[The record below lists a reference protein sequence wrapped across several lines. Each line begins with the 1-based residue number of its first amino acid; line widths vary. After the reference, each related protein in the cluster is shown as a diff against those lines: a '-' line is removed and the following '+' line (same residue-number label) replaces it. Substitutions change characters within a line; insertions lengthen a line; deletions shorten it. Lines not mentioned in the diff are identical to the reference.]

1 MNILGV
7 DPGVTTGFALLSS
20 DGENWRLE
28 RRWELRWKTLG
39 ELYNELLET
48 GLDGVDEVAMEL
60 MLAYK
65 QASADEKVEA
75 QAIVKLL
82 AEQSNKP
89 LHLYAPGT
97 IRSAVMGTG
106 KATPAQIKAT
116 MRHMLGMGKTSK
128 PGHAFTEHQQDAV
141 AVALCHLV
149 CSGGLRILRPQG
161 SVAA

>member
-1 MNILGV
+1 M
-7 DPGVTTGFALLSS
+7 TTGFALLSS
-20 DGENWRLE
+20 DGENWHLRE
-28 RRWELRWKTLG
+28 RWELRWASLG
-39 ELYNELLET
+39 ELYNELHDWT
-48 GLDGVDEVAMEL
+48 HRCTFIAMEL

-75 QAIVKLL
+75 QAIVKLV
-82 AEQSNKP
+82 AEQSETG

-106 KATPAQIKAT
+106 NATPAQIKAT
-116 MRHMLGMGKTSK
+116 MRHLLGLGKTCRK
-128 PGHAFTEHQQDAV
+128 GEAFTVHQQDAA